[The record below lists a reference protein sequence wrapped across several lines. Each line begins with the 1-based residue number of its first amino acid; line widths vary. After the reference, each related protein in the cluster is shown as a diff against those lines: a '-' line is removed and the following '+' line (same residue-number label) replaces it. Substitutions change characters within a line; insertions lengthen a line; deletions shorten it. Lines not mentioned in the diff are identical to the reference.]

1 VVGLRLFL
9 SFILFF
15 SVLTGGLSA
24 LPYIPGCPLHD
35 SCVRAAKQEQRQR
48 QREQRQRES
57 PDASYTEDNNE
68 EEGETPKS
76 LGIILGFQIDL
87 GDFVDKKNDYIN
99 LRPSVAYLNGFGN
112 FDLFLSVFY
121 TFSLD
126 DPGLSPVAKKEKL
139 QTLSRAGI
147 NANVAYTFDLSEDFT
162 LTAGLDNQ
170 NQFDF
175 TAKVNPLNING
186 KLLSY
191 SVLEPSLAI
200 GYAFEF
206 GDLSVTNSFPFSYS
220 GEMALDY
227 TISASFNTLIG
238 FGFTVSGYFWNLLVD
253 PDSEYGQT
261 NPHFQYGET
270 ELIINYW
277 NGPFFASL
285 ALTADRTFKQFGVEP
300 YLSYRIKNFT
310 IFACVA
316 FTNLGETLTYE
327 QMRLNKIM
335 GKRDVSSVIP
345 SIGVKYRL

>member
-1 VVGLRLFL
+1 VARLKFFF

-15 SVLTGGLSA
+15 TVFIGGYA

-57 PDASYTEDNNE
+57 PDAVLQDENQDETE
-68 EEGETPKS
+68 KS
-76 LGIILGFQIDL
+76 LGIILGFQLDL

-99 LRPSVAYLNGFGN
+99 MRPSVAYLNSFGN
-112 FDLFLSVFY
+112 LDIFAGVFY
-121 TFSLD
+121 NLSLD

-139 QTLSRAGI
+139 QTLSRAGL
-147 NANVAYTFDLSEDFT
+147 NANVGYTFDLSEDFN
-162 LTAGLDNQ
+162 LAAGLDNQ

-175 TAKVNPLNING
+175 TADVNPLNTNN
-186 KLLSY
+186 KRLSY

-200 GYAFEF
+200 CYALEF
-206 GDLSVTNSFPFSYS
+206 GDISLTNSFPFSYS

-227 TISASFNTLIG
+227 TISASFNMLVG
-238 FGFTVSGYFWNLLVD
+238 FGITLSGYFWNLWVD
-253 PDSEYGQT
+253 PDSEYGQA
-261 NPHFQYGET
+261 NPSFQYGET
-270 ELIINYW
+270 ELILNFW
-277 NGPFFASL
+277 RGPFFASL

-316 FTNLGETLTYE
+316 FTNLGEAPAYE
-327 QMRLNKIM
+327 QARLNKIM
-335 GKRDVSSVIP
+335 GKRDVSGVIP

>member
-1 VVGLRLFL
+1 VDGLRLFL

-57 PDASYTEDNNE
+57 PDASYSEDDD

-121 TFSLD
+121 TLSLD

-147 NANVAYTFDLSEDFT
+147 NANIGYTFDLSERFT
-162 LTAGLDNQ
+162 LALGLDNQ

-175 TAKVNPLNING
+175 TADVNPLNING
-186 KLLSY
+186 DVFSFG
-191 SVLEPSLAI
+191 VLEPQLTVA
-200 GYAFEF
+200 YDLEF
-206 GDLSVTNSFPFSYS
+206 GDISLTNSFPFAYASDKA
-220 GEMALDY
+220 MDY
-227 TISASFNTLIG
+227 TISASFNMFAG
-238 FGFTVSGYFWNLLVD
+238 FGITLSGYFWNLWVD

-261 NPHFQYGET
+261 NPDFHYAET
-270 ELIINYW
+270 ELIINFYT
-277 NGPFFASL
+277 GPFFASL
-285 ALTADRTFKQFGVEP
+285 SLTADKSFKQFSIEP

-310 IFACVA
+310 VFAVVV
-316 FTNLGETLTYE
+316 FSNLGETLSYE
-327 QMRLNKIM
+327 QLRLNKIM
-335 GKRDVSSVIP
+335 GKRDVSSVVP
-345 SIGVKYRL
+345 SIGVKCRL